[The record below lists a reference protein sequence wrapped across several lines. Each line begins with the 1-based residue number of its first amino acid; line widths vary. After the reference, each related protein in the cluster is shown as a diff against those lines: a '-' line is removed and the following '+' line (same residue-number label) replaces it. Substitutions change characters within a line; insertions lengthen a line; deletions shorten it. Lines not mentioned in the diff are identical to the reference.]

1 MELFL
6 KVWDQALLNLE
17 EYLSVYVRK
26 TWIRE
31 MKPFKR
37 EENDYIFSV
46 EFEMQ
51 KRMIDDRFLDQ
62 IKAAMEEAHEEITGV
77 RNGHINPV
85 IILDIQTN
93 DLKEDKKEEEKK
105 ETKEKHTSVIPLDP
119 KYTFDTYV
127 VGECNSFAARAA
139 RKIAE
144 NPGKIYNPL
153 FLYGGPSLGKSHLLH
168 AIGNHILE
176 ENSACW

>member
-93 DLKEDKKEEEKK
+93 DLKEDKKEEEKQ

-127 VGECNSFAARAA
+127 VGE
-139 RKIAE
+139 
-144 NPGKIYNPL
+144 
-153 FLYGGPSLGKSHLLH
+153 
-168 AIGNHILE
+168 
-176 ENSACW
+176 